1 MDLDRFQEVLPD
13 TGDILLCTHRHPDPD
28 GLGAMVG
35 MAYLLEQR
43 FGLGSAMVLEGR
55 IRRAENVAM
64 RELLEI
70 RALPKGGV
78 DPSAYAGLLVVDSQP
93 QFTHTHP
100 PGGLPVLGFIDHHL
114 GSQEGED
121 GAAQAD
127 EEEVPFRWVD
137 DSYGA
142 TSTMVDHLL
151 RHYGVEPDVRTAT
164 ALFCGVRYD
173 TNNLLRGATEFDE
186 ISFRRLEEKADRK
199 LLGAIDQPPL
209 PRDYFRQMREALDAG
224 EVIGPLI
231 LTLLGEVNSP
241 ESVAEVA
248 DWFLRLEGEQWSLAG
263 GANEGRY
270 QVSLRSDLP
279 DADAYPVLRFILGG
293 KGACGGHGR
302 MAGGQI
308 PLTDHSLE
316 EVQDLIRRRALEA
329 FKQEGTASTPLV
341 RRKENSGKNS

>member
-1 MDLDRFQEVLPD
+1 MDFDSLSRVLPKS
-13 TGDILLCTHRHPDPD
+13 GKVLLCTHRHPDPD

-35 MAYLLEQR
+35 MAYLLEKH

-78 DPSAYAGLLVVDSQP
+78 DPAAYVGALVVDSQP
-93 QFTHTHP
+93 HFTHTHP
-100 PGGLPVLGFIDHHL
+100 PGGVPILGFIDHHL
-114 GSQEGED
+114 GSAD
-121 GAAQAD
+121 DSIAAD
-127 EEEVPFRWVD
+127 EAEVPFRWVD

-142 TSTMVDHLL
+142 TSTMVDHLM
-151 RHYGVEPDVRTAT
+151 RHFGVEPDVRTAT

-173 TNNLLRGATEFDE
+173 TNNLLRGATAFDE
-186 ISFRRLEEKADRK
+186 TSFRRLEQVADRK

-209 PRDYFRQMREALDAG
+209 PREYFRQIREALDAG
-224 EVIGPLI
+224 EVIGPI
-231 LTLLGEVNSP
+231 VLTLLGEVNSP

-248 DWFLRLEGEQWSLAG
+248 DWFLRLKGQTWSLAG
-263 GANEGRY
+263 GATEGRY

-279 DADAYPVLRFILGG
+279 DADAYPVLRFILGEQ
-293 KGACGGHGR
+293 GACGGHGR

-308 PLTDHSLE
+308 PLTEHSLE
-316 EVQDLIRRRALEA
+316 EVQAMVRRRALEA
-329 FKQEGTASTPLV
+329 FEQEGVPTTPLV
-341 RRKENSGKNS
+341 SRAQNSGKNP